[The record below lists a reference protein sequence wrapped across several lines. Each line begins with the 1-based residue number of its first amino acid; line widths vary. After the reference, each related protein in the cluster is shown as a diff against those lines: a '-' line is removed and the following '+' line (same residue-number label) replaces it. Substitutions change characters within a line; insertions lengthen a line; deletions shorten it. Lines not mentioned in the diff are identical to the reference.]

1 MSLDAVR
8 RIVFAQE
15 SGQLLP
21 ITLDSMGYNP
31 DQEKKY
37 PGRKA
42 ITPITGCKRRM
53 AKGCSTSTTRSSP
66 SPKAAAFC

>member
-1 MSLDAVR
+1 MSLDTVR

-31 DQEKKY
+31 DQEQVSRPQGY
-37 PGRKA
+37 P
-42 ITPITGCKRRM
+42 PIIGCRRRM
-53 AKGCSTSTTRSSP
+53 AMG
-66 SPKAAAFC
+66 